1 MSLPKRGE
9 RLPPRTQG
17 ETTKSIDEV
26 IKEAPLKTAIIE
38 QTNPEIQPVE
48 QQKVWRQGSNMSV
61 AELMNLTVKKS
72 FNFPVD
78 TQLKIEHVL
87 EAKRKEVRSFGSKK
101 LNETTL
107 VLEILEKG
115 LNAEL
120 KKMGID
126 TKE

>member
-1 MSLPKRGE
+1 MEAKSLG
-9 RLPPRTQG
+9 
-17 ETTKSIDEV
+17 
-26 IKEAPLKTAIIE
+26 PL
-38 QTNPEIQPVE
+38 
-48 QQKVWRQGSNMSV
+48 
-61 AELMNLTVKKS
+61 
-72 FNFPVD
+72 
-78 TQLKIEHVL
+78 L